1 MDLRR
6 LASQLLARYSL
17 RDPAP
22 TIETWN
28 TQYSTGRWTFVGQL
42 WELSR
47 FSVLVG
53 YLRHFARGG
62 AILDVGCGQGFLPQ
76 RLQPDDYKR
85 YVGIDFSDA
94 AIDKAIELRLP
105 KATFSAVNAQVHVPA
120 ETFDAIV
127 FTEVL
132 YYLSDPLRTVER
144 YARALNKDGVLL
156 VSTNTTFRGGLAIH
170 QALKRHYPTL
180 DETWVTHEQ
189 KGRSW
194 VCTVLSGVK

>member
-85 YVGIDFSDA
+85 YVGIRRRDRQGNRASFAQGDVLGSQRAGPRPGRDVRRHRVHGGSLLLERPTA
-94 AIDKAIELRLP
+94 NRRTIRARTEQGRSPPGLDQHHLSRGIGDPPSLE
-105 KATFSAVNAQVHVPA
+105 AT
-120 ETFDAIV
+120 
-127 FTEVL
+127 
-132 YYLSDPLRTVER
+132 LSDV
-144 YARALNKDGVLL
+144 G
-156 VSTNTTFRGGLAIH
+156 
-170 QALKRHYPTL
+170 
-180 DETWVTHEQ
+180 
-189 KGRSW
+189 
-194 VCTVLSGVK
+194 